1 MKARSEIRRHARQL
15 AQEYA
20 GSRCTLNG
28 SPAMVS
34 GMLGAY
40 ATVIDIATLMGAEY
54 SWQCVALVMEHK
66 EGKFRA

>member
-1 MKARSEIRRHARQL
+1 MKTRQEIRRHARQL

-40 ATVIDIATLMGAEY
+40 ATVIDIATLM
-54 SWQCVALVMEHK
+54 
-66 EGKFRA
+66 